1 MVHLLQ
7 AKPSQAKPSQA
18 KPSQA
23 KPNNTNYTFSFTILI
38 VHKTPF
44 LEKSGKGVFYLI
56 PENCKSQSTQRNN

>member
-18 KPSQA
+18 KPSQV
-23 KPNNTNYTFSFTILI
+23 TSNYTFSFTILI

-44 LEKSGKGVFYLI
+44 LEKSGKGVFYLGLKRCEKHR
-56 PENCKSQSTQRNN
+56 ENKLC